1 MLNLWVSQN
10 IFLLLVYRCELVRP
24 SLYQNK
30 IKTGIILKWDNKNNY
45 LSQDKSSQ
53 VKSEWDK
60 YILLEYRS
68 WNIAVKSPWKSPWKV
83 PWKIVVKRSWSTQ
96 VDLLQKLSHLPSTT
110 RISTETSVTMLVSA
124 FEFIDIRSF
133 YYSPPL
139 KVLRLCFCWYSR
151 RKSTSR

>member
-68 WNIAVKSPWKSPWKV
+68 WNIAGKVPWKV

-133 YYSPPL
+133 YYSPPP
-139 KVLRLCFCWYSR
+139 
-151 RKSTSR
+151 KSFEIMFLLIFQKEIYI

>member
-68 WNIAVKSPWKSPWKV
+68 WNIARKSPWKVPWKV

-124 FEFIDIRSF
+124 FEFIDIESF
-133 YYSPPL
+133 YYSSP
-139 KVLRLCFCWYSR
+139 
-151 RKSTSR
+151 

>member
-53 VKSEWDK
+53 VKSDWDK

-68 WNIAVKSPWKSPWKV
+68 WNIARKSPWKV

-124 FEFIDIRSF
+124 FEFIDIESF
-133 YYSPPL
+133 YYSSP
-139 KVLRLCFCWYSR
+139 
-151 RKSTSR
+151 

>member
-53 VKSEWDK
+53 VKSDWDK

-68 WNIAVKSPWKSPWKV
+68 WNIARKSPWKV

-124 FEFIDIRSF
+124 FEFIDIESF
-133 YYSPPL
+133 YYSAP
-139 KVLRLCFCWYSR
+139 
-151 RKSTSR
+151 

>member
-68 WNIAVKSPWKSPWKV
+68 WNIARKSPWKV
-83 PWKIVVKRSWSTQ
+83 PWKVVVKRSWSTQ

-124 FEFIDIRSF
+124 FEFIDIESF
-133 YYSPPL
+133 YYSTP
-139 KVLRLCFCWYSR
+139 
-151 RKSTSR
+151 

>member
-60 YILLEYRS
+60 YILLEYKS
-68 WNIAVKSPWKSPWKV
+68 WNIARKSPWKV
-83 PWKIVVKRSWSTQ
+83 PWKAPWKKSSEKVMINTSGSPPKAVTPAINNKDFYRDFSDNVSVSIWIHWHR
-96 VDLLQKLSHLPSTT
+96 VILLFS
-110 RISTETSVTMLVSA
+110 
-124 FEFIDIRSF
+124 
-133 YYSPPL
+133 PL
-139 KVLRLCFCWYSR
+139 KVLRLSFCWNSIM
-151 RKSTSR
+151 KPTSR

>member
-68 WNIAVKSPWKSPWKV
+68 WNIARKSPWKV
-83 PWKIVVKRSWSTQ
+83 PWKVVVKRSWSTQ

-124 FEFIDIRSF
+124 FEFIDIESF
-133 YYSPPL
+133 YYSSP
-139 KVLRLCFCWYSR
+139 
-151 RKSTSR
+151 